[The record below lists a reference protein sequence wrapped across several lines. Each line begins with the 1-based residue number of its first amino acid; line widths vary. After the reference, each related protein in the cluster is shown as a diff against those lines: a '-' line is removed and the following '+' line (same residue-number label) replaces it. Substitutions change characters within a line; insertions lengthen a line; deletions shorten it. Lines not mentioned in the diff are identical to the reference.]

1 MRYLGLDLG
10 TKTLGVSLSDRL
22 GLIASTYKTI
32 RFNENDY
39 ESALNQLEEIIS
51 EFKVEKIVL
60 GLPKNMNNSLGFAS
74 ERSMN
79 FKNMIE
85 EKYNI
90 EVILQ
95 DERLSSVEANNI
107 MIKNDTSRKK
117 RKKRFFNSICT
128 PPEHPDSP
136 QNLYLWAFSQFS
148 PVPSHTHFAFF

>member
-1 MRYLGLDLG
+1 MRRILGLDYG
-10 TKTLGVSLSDRL
+10 TKTVGVALSDELHITAQPLETITRKDANKL
-22 GLIASTYKTI
+22 RKTYARI
-32 RFNENDY
+32 
-39 ESALNQLEEIIS
+39 EELVK
-51 EFKVEKIVL
+51 EYDVEKIVL

-79 FKNMIE
+79 FKKMIE

-117 RKKRFFNSICT
+117 RKKSV
-128 PPEHPDSP
+128 DSLAANIIL
-136 QNLYLWAFSQFS
+136 QSYLDKIKKE
-148 PVPSHTHFAFF
+148 